1 MAKYMGLG
9 LVLVGCI
16 AMGIA
21 AGKDMERRVRD
32 LRELIK
38 LLQLLEGEPERQ
50 AEYLDI
56 VRKRLEELE
65 GLLEE
70 L

>member
-9 LVLVGCI
+9 LVLVGCT

-38 LLQLLEGEPERQ
+38 LLQLLEGKSDMPTQ
-50 AEYLDI
+50 C
-56 VRKRLEELE
+56 
-65 GLLEE
+65 
-70 L
+70 